1 VLIRS
6 DTPTTAVVL
15 AMIVGTPLGIA
26 LGRLAW
32 TFFASNYS
40 VVGVVVVPWWQGAI
54 IIAGSLVV
62 VTALETA
69 TDVV

>member
-1 VLIRS
+1 MPGSPGADIQQC
-6 DTPTTAVVL
+6 
-15 AMIVGTPLGIA
+15 
-26 LGRLAW
+26 RLAW

-40 VVGVVVVPWWQGAI
+40 VVGVVVVPWWQEAI